1 MINSHIQRCKLF
13 QKNYFYKPLIAEF
26 IGTFALV
33 FAGTGAIIVDK
44 LTGVIGHIGISATF
58 GLVIMCMIYAV
69 GHISG
74 AHFNPAVTIAFVA
87 IKRFPPLQ
95 AIFYILSQLSGSLLA
110 SIILRITFG
119 NVAKLGATLP
129 IGGLLPSF
137 VLEIVLTF
145 FLVFVIIA
153 VATDECAPC
162 MMCGLTIGM
171 TVAFCALFGGPIS
184 GASMNPAR
192 SFGPAVICGDLSYLW
207 LYIIAPIIGGL
218 AGAKAYNLVRGEK
231 LQNEV
236 SN

>member
-1 MINSHIQRCKLF
+1 MSNRLNS
-13 QKNYFYKPLIAEF
+13 FYKPCIAEF
-26 IGTFALV
+26 IGTFTLV

-44 LTGVIGHIGISATF
+44 LTGVIGHVGVSFTF
-58 GLVIMCMIYAV
+58 GLIIMCMVYSV

-95 AIFYILSQLSGSLLA
+95 AIPYILSQLSGGLLA
-110 SIILRITFG
+110 SMLLKMVFG
-119 NVAKLGATLP
+119 NVGKLGTTLP

-137 VLEIVLTF
+137 VMEIVLTF

-162 MMCGLTIGM
+162 VMCGLAIGM
-171 TVAFCALFGGPIS
+171 TVAFCSLFGGPIS

-192 SFGPAVICGDLSYLW
+192 SFGPAVINGELSYLW
-207 LYIIAPIIGGL
+207 LYIIAPILGGL
-218 AGAKAYNLVRGEK
+218 AGAKAYNLVRGGKVLMVNTNLKECK
-231 LQNEV
+231 NHE
-236 SN
+236 